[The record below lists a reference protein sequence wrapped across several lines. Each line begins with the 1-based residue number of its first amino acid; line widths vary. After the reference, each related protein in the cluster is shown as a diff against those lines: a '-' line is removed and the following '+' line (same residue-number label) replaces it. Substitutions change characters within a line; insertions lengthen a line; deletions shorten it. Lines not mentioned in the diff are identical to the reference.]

1 MSVVSNTEI
10 LDRLLEPVTSCFSP
24 DVARRL
30 VDLRADVK
38 TQARIDKL
46 AELAGEG
53 ELSEDER
60 AEYAAYVDAM
70 NFIGVLQ
77 ARARRIL
84 ADQSDA

>member
-1 MSVVSNTEI
+1 M
-10 LDRLLEPVTSCFSP
+10 
-24 DVARRL
+24 
-30 VDLRADVK
+30 K